1 MIATLNSNTNK
12 IEVGLVEEVYPDKD
26 NTDQL
31 VKLKSAKAA
40 PFVVSIGIIRDEVDG
55 DLVVLDCDETEVQCV
70 DQILHVA
77 VDAAC
82 RIFAFE
88 QSRGQTRRQPCAM
101 PANIFTMKNLS
112 KVLKAKVAEL
122 AEADQ

>member
-1 MIATLNSNTNK
+1 VRSAFCDLALPQVLATLNSNTNK

-31 VKLKSAKAA
+31 VVLKSVKSC

-55 DLVVLDCDETEVQCV
+55 DLVVLDCDENEVQCV

-77 VDAAC
+77 VD
-82 RIFAFE
+82 
-88 QSRGQTRRQPCAM
+88 S
-101 PANIFTMKNLS
+101 
-112 KVLKAKVAEL
+112 
-122 AEADQ
+122 

>member
-1 MIATLNSNTNK
+1 VRSAFCDLALPQVLATLNSNTNK

-31 VKLKSAKAA
+31 VVLKSVKSC

-55 DLVVLDCDETEVQCV
+55 DLVMLDCDENEVQCV

-77 VDAAC
+77 VD
-82 RIFAFE
+82 
-88 QSRGQTRRQPCAM
+88 S
-101 PANIFTMKNLS
+101 
-112 KVLKAKVAEL
+112 
-122 AEADQ
+122 

>member
-1 MIATLNSNTNK
+1 MRSAFCDLALPQVLATLNSNTNK

-31 VKLKSAKAA
+31 VVLKSVKSC

-55 DLVVLDCDETEVQCV
+55 DLVVLDCDENEVQCV

-77 VDAAC
+77 VD
-82 RIFAFE
+82 
-88 QSRGQTRRQPCAM
+88 S
-101 PANIFTMKNLS
+101 
-112 KVLKAKVAEL
+112 
-122 AEADQ
+122 

>member
-1 MIATLNSNTNK
+1 MRSAFCDLALPQVLATLNSNTNK

-31 VKLKSAKAA
+31 VVLKSVKSC

-55 DLVVLDCDETEVQCV
+55 DLVMLDCDENEVQCV

-77 VDAAC
+77 VD
-82 RIFAFE
+82 
-88 QSRGQTRRQPCAM
+88 S
-101 PANIFTMKNLS
+101 
-112 KVLKAKVAEL
+112 
-122 AEADQ
+122 